1 MGIRCNLSVFLSDQ
15 SVALEVKIQ
24 LFYNIASLWFTLG
37 QQVESKTWLL
47 LGENSLLFEEIA
59 LVFRLCS
66 QLCDI
71 ASQ

>member
-1 MGIRCNLSVFLSDQ
+1 MGIRRNLSVFLSDQ

-47 LGENSLLFEEIA
+47 LGENSLLFEKIA

-66 QLCDI
+66 
-71 ASQ
+71 

>member
-1 MGIRCNLSVFLSDQ
+1 MSNRRNLSVLLSDQ
-15 SVALEVKIQ
+15 CVALEIKLQ
-24 LFYNIASLWFTLG
+24 LFYNMHHCGVTLG

-47 LGENSLLFEEIA
+47 LGENSLFFEKIA

-66 QLCDI
+66 QLCDV

>member
-1 MGIRCNLSVFLSDQ
+1 MSSRRNISVFLLDQ
-15 SVALEVKIQ
+15 CVALEVKIQ

-47 LGENSLLFEEIA
+47 LGENSLLFEKIA